1 MELMDDSLDKL
12 YQLVYHKL
20 NQSFPERI
28 LGKMAVAV
36 SMHIA
41 IHITTYYGHS
51 YVLWELIYNSNN
63 IS

>member
-1 MELMDDSLDKL
+1 MELMDNSLDKL

-36 SMHIA
+36 SMLNYI
-41 IHITTYYGHS
+41 
-51 YVLWELIYNSNN
+51 
-63 IS
+63 